1 MVALTG
7 CAKTFNEAK
16 PKPAPYSVR
25 ARVKAARS
33 SGVGTTWPVLDRLAK
48 RLSMGGGALA
58 LVCRRRR
65 WAAVVNAA
73 ATVGGLVDS
82 SPRTMALKL
91 WTAVS

>member
-1 MVALTG
+1 
-7 CAKTFNEAK
+7 
-16 PKPAPYSVR
+16 
-25 ARVKAARS
+25 
-33 SGVGTTWPVLDRLAK
+33 
-48 RLSMGGGALA
+48 MGGGALA